1 MSFEVEAAPQWL
13 DKAGSYRTD
22 CTLLMNRPAAM
33 RAAQMD
39 SRLKTLTLT
48 HIEAKLEI
56 KVQEQKRCLP
66 GKRSAIDDPT
76 R

>member
-1 MSFEVEAAPQWL
+1 MSLEVEAAPQWL

-48 HIEAKLEI
+48 HRNKTGDQSPRTEAMPRWKKI
-56 KVQEQKRCLP
+56 
-66 GKRSAIDDPT
+66 SY
-76 R
+76 